1 MRLRK
6 RYSEASAPGKVVL
19 FGEHFVVYGSPAILA
34 AIDRRVHAKV
44 RVSSGEEITILS
56 GQKLGGSAGSGRI
69 IKTQNGPE
77 PKQLLE
83 PLVECA
89 KAVLSERGYKIGLN
103 IELNSYFPMG
113 VGLGSSAACCVAI
126 TAAVDSLFHQPT
138 KKWICMKATESERRI
153 HHDSSGA
160 DCNICTYGGIMYF
173 TKGNGFKRIRVEKDL
188 PLALLNTKETHST
201 GELVSSV
208 KNYKD
213 SNYPAF
219 RGLAGSSKII
229 SQKALN
235 AIKHSD
241 YRGVGGLMNQ
251 NQTLLQEI
259 GVSSRKIQRLID
271 LCLKKGAWGAKLT
284 GAGGGGCVISLF
296 PPDKHS
302 TFFRWIENNLKTCEP
317 FPLKID
323 YEGALI
329 H

>member
-1 MRLRK
+1 MRLR
-6 RYSEASAPGKVVL
+6 RRSSEASAPGKVIL
-19 FGEHFVVYGSPAILA
+19 FGEHFVVYNCPAILA

-44 RVSSGEEITILS
+44 RVSSEKEIIIST
-56 GQKLGGSAGSGRI
+56 GQKLVGSARSENT
-69 IKTQNGPE
+69 IKTQDSTE
-77 PKQLLE
+77 SKQLLE

-89 KAVLSERGYKIGLN
+89 KAVLLERGYNIGLN
-103 IELNSYFPMG
+103 IELNSYFPVG

-138 KKWICMKATESERRI
+138 RKWICTKATESERRI

-173 TKGNGFKRIRVEKDL
+173 TKRNGFKRIRVKKNL
-188 PLALLNTKETHST
+188 PLALLNTKERHST

-208 KNYKD
+208 KAYRDANY
-213 SNYPAF
+213 SAF
-219 RGLAGSSKII
+219 KVLTGFSKII
-229 SQKALN
+229 SKEALN

-241 YRGVGGLMNQ
+241 YLMVGGLMNQ

-259 GVSSRKIQRLID
+259 GVSNKKIQRLID

-302 TFFRWIENNLKTCEP
+302 TFFSWIENNKTYEP
-317 FPLKID
+317 FPSNVD
-323 YEGALI
+323 YEGVLI